1 MGQLIQKES
10 FMKNLNK
17 YFLSIVFI
25 SLVTFLSSSE
35 NIYEYKIRFKIKNVI
50 SLDGIKELTSKGNDT
65 YHIIFTGK
73 NRMLNAE
80 LKQEAEFKYLNSKV
94 FPKYYSQK
102 IKVPLRGVLKQT
114 IEYDFKNQKIV
125 STGDVNWVVDFLG
138 ESTPLDPV
146 SSGFQIRENVKK
158 GLTNFDI
165 NLIKLDEGL
174 IYKSSYSIIG
184 EQVLE
189 IKDTK
194 YPCIVL
200 ERTTNNRKTL
210 YYVAKTLDFI
220 LIKVE
225 DDRKERM
232 LSIEAEKILSF
243 G

>member
-25 SLVTFLSSSE
+25 SFITFLSSSE

-114 IEYDFKNQKIV
+114 IEYDFKNQKIA

-194 YPCIVL
+194 YPCIIL
-200 ERTTNNRKTL
+200 ERITNNRKTH

>member
-1 MGQLIQKES
+1 MQRKLS
-10 FMKNLNK
+10 MKNLNK
-17 YFLSIVFI
+17 YFLSIIFL
-25 SLVTFLSSSE
+25 SLVTFLSASE

-65 YHIIFTGK
+65 YNIVFTGK

-80 LKQEAEFKYLNSKV
+80 LNQEAEFKYLNSKV
-94 FPKYYSQK
+94 FPQYYSQK

-114 IEYDFKNQKIV
+114 IEYDFKNQKIA
-125 STGDVNWVVDFLG
+125 STGDVNWVIDFLG

-174 IYKSSYSIIG
+174 IYKSSYSVVG
-184 EQVLE
+184 EEVLE

-200 ERTTNNRKTL
+200 ERIANERKPL

>member
-1 MGQLIQKES
+1 
-10 FMKNLNK
+10 MKNLNK
-17 YFLSIVFI
+17 YFLPIIFI
-25 SLVTFLSSSE
+25 SFITFLSAEE

-50 SLDGIKELTSKGNDT
+50 SLDGIKELTSKGNDS

-73 NRMLNAE
+73 NRILNAE
-80 LKQEAEFKYLNSKV
+80 LKQEAEFKYFNSKV

-114 IEYDFKNQKIV
+114 IEYDFKNQKIA
-125 STGDVNWVVDFLG
+125 SSGDVNWVIDFSG
-138 ESTPLDPV
+138 ESTPLDPI

-158 GLTNFDI
+158 GLTNFEI
-165 NLIKLDEGL
+165 NLVRLDEGL
-174 IYKSSYSIIG
+174 IYKSSYSVVG
-184 EQVLE
+184 EEVLE

-225 DDRKERM
+225 DDRKERT

>member
-1 MGQLIQKES
+1 MGQSIRKES

-25 SLVTFLSSSE
+25 SFIAFLSSSE

-80 LKQEAEFKYLNSKV
+80 LNQEAEFKYLNSKV

-114 IEYDFKNQKIV
+114 IEYDFKNQKIA

-174 IYKSSYSIIG
+174 IYKSSYSVIG
-184 EQVLE
+184 EEVLE

-194 YPCIVL
+194 YPCIIL
-200 ERTTNNRKTL
+200 ERIANNRKTH
-210 YYVAKTLDFI
+210 YYVAKTLDLS
-220 LIKVE
+220 LIH
-225 DDRKERM
+225 
-232 LSIEAEKILSF
+232 I
-243 G
+243 

>member
-1 MGQLIQKES
+1 MGQSIQKES

-25 SLVTFLSSSE
+25 SFIAFLSSSE
-35 NIYEYKIRFKIKNVI
+35 NIYEYMIRFKIKNVI

-80 LKQEAEFKYLNSKV
+80 LNQEAEFKYLNSKV
-94 FPKYYSQK
+94 FPKYYSQR

-114 IEYDFKNQKIV
+114 IEYDFKNQKIA

-174 IYKSSYSIIG
+174 IYKSSYSVIG
-184 EQVLE
+184 EEVLE

-194 YPCIVL
+194 YPCIIL
-200 ERTTNNRKTL
+200 ERIANERKTH

-225 DDRKERM
+225 DNRKERM

>member
-1 MGQLIQKES
+1 MGQLIQKKS

-25 SLVTFLSSSE
+25 SFVTFLSSSE

-114 IEYDFKNQKIV
+114 IEYDFKNQKIA
-125 STGDVNWVVDFLG
+125 STGDINWVVDFLG

-194 YPCIVL
+194 YPCIIL
-200 ERTTNNRKTL
+200 ERITNNRKTH

-225 DDRKERM
+225 DDRKERT

>member
-1 MGQLIQKES
+1 
-10 FMKNLNK
+10 MKNLNK
-17 YFLSIVFI
+17 YFISIIFL
-25 SLVTFLSSSE
+25 SLVTFLSASE

-65 YHIIFTGK
+65 YHIVFTGK

-80 LKQEAEFKYLNSKV
+80 LNQEAEFKYLNSKV
-94 FPKYYSQK
+94 FPQYYSQK

-114 IEYDFKNQKIV
+114 IEYDFKNQKIA
-125 STGDVNWVVDFLG
+125 STGDVNWVIDFLG

-174 IYKSSYSIIG
+174 IYKSSYSVVG
-184 EQVLE
+184 EEVLE

-200 ERTTNNRKTL
+200 ERIANERKTL

>member
-1 MGQLIQKES
+1 
-10 FMKNLNK
+10 MKHLNK
-17 YFLSIVFI
+17 YFLSVIFI
-25 SLVTFLSSSE
+25 SLITFLSANE
-35 NIYEYKIRFKIKNVI
+35 DIYDYKIRFKIKNVI
-50 SLDGIKELTSKGNDT
+50 SLDGIKELTNKGNDVH
-65 YHIIFTGK
+65 HIIFTGK

-80 LKQEAEFKYLNSKV
+80 LNQEAEFKYLNSKV
-94 FPKYYSQK
+94 FPQYYSQK
-102 IKVPLRGVLKQT
+102 IKIPLRGVVKQT

-125 STGDVNWVVDFLG
+125 STGDINWVIDFLG
-138 ESTPLDPV
+138 ESTPLDPL
-146 SSGFQIRENVKK
+146 SSAFQIRQNVKK

-174 IYKSSYSIIG
+174 IYKSTYSVIG
-184 EQVLE
+184 EEVIE

-220 LIKVE
+220 LIKVR